1 MNFKE
6 VFDFLEE
13 LNANNHK
20 AWMDENRD
28 RYHKLKEDL
37 YQWLLEL
44 DDELSRSYPD
54 HYPLDSKKA
63 INRINNNLLYHP
75 QKPTYK
81 DHFGM
86 GLDKKPGKSDFY
98 IHIGI
103 HECFLAGGFYK
114 PKRSHL
120 DSIRDAIDY
129 NGGEL
134 KDIIHDKQ
142 FQDHFGGLM
151 DEGKLK
157 SAPKG
162 FAKDHPHIELLKNK
176 SFAVARSLN
185 KKNVLSSNFKGTII
199 DTYRVMLPFRN
210 YLNQAVTV

>member
-1 MNFKE
+1 MNFQE
-6 VFDFLEE
+6 VFDFLEQ

-20 AWMDENRD
+20 AWMDEHRD
-28 RYHKLKEDL
+28 RYHRIKDDL
-37 YQWLLEL
+37 YHWLLGV
-44 DDELSRSYPD
+44 DDELSKIDPD
-54 HYPLDSKKA
+54 HYPIEAKKA

-86 GLDKKPGKSDFY
+86 GVDKRPGKSDFY

-114 PKRSHL
+114 PKRSDL
-120 DSIRDAIDY
+120 NSIREAIDY
-129 NGGEL
+129 NGDEF
-134 KDIIHDKQ
+134 KKIINDKK
-142 FQDHFGGLM
+142 FKEHFGGLM
-151 DEGKLK
+151 DEGKLTN
-157 SAPKG
+157 APKG
-162 FAKDHPHIELLKNK
+162 FTNDHPHIDLLKNK

-185 KKNVLSSNFKGTII
+185 KKNVLSSDFKDIII
-199 DTYRVMLPFRN
+199 DTYRTMKPFRK

>member
-1 MNFKE
+1 MNFQE
-6 VFDFLEE
+6 VFDFLEQ

-20 AWMDENRD
+20 AWMDEHRD
-28 RYHKLKEDL
+28 RYHRIKDDL
-37 YQWLLEL
+37 YHWLLGV
-44 DDELSRSYPD
+44 DDELSKIDPD
-54 HYPLDSKKA
+54 HYPIEAKKA

-86 GLDKKPGKSDFY
+86 GVDKRPGKSDFY

-114 PKRSHL
+114 PKRSDL
-120 DSIRDAIDY
+120 NSIREAIDY
-129 NGGEL
+129 NGDEF
-134 KDIIHDKQ
+134 KKIINDKK
-142 FQDHFGGLM
+142 FKEHFGGLM
-151 DEGKLK
+151 DEGKLTN
-157 SAPKG
+157 APKG
-162 FAKDHPHIELLKNK
+162 FTNDHPHIDLLKNK

-185 KKNVLSSNFKGTII
+185 KKNVLSSDFKDVII
-199 DTYRVMLPFRN
+199 DTYRTMKPFRK